1 MLTDP
6 VSFYVASLLLGA
18 AGGGGV
24 AWFIE
29 RRHAGKAP
37 AHPSVAPMTGTEA
50 HGVMAAIDG
59 MASALVHHKV
69 ALDAN
74 TSVALTAAMVA
85 QKARIAADADKIEPR
100 LAPPPAEPAAP
111 PMAGVPTGP
120 SVPVVLPA
128 DAGPASVYGVPMV
141 PSPSEPAKLS
151 EADRME
157 AAAARQEVAAAR
169 QEVAATQQQTTLVA
183 MQALHERMTELA
195 MPQPVPATTPA
206 LTMTVANPSPATA
219 AALAIAAG
227 PAAA

>member
-24 AWFIE
+24 AWFVE

-59 MASALVHHKV
+59 MASALVHH
-69 ALDAN
+69 
-74 TSVALTAAMVA
+74 TAATKASTVTVAEAVAA
-85 QKARIAADADKIEPR
+85 QKARIAADADKIEPH

-195 MPQPVPATTPA
+195 MPQPVPAATPA
-206 LTMTVANPSPATA
+206 LTMTA
-219 AALAIAAG
+219 AA
-227 PAAA
+227 

>member
-24 AWFIE
+24 AWFVE

-37 AHPSVAPMTGTEA
+37 VHPSVAPMTGTEA

-59 MASALVHHKV
+59 MASALVHHTAATK
-69 ALDAN
+69 AN
-74 TSVALTAAMVA
+74 TATVAEAVAA
-85 QKARIAADADKIEPR
+85 QKARIAVDADKIEPR

-157 AAAARQEVAAAR
+157 AAAARQEVAAA
-169 QEVAATQQQTTLVA
+169 QQQTTLVA
-183 MQALHERMTELA
+183 MQALYERMTELA